1 VPSCAEGG
9 VLGVLPGI
17 VGAIQALETIKLLLG
32 IGDSLVGRLLLFDA
46 LGLRFRELRLRKDPD
61 CPVCGERPTIR
72 GLIDYEEF
80 CGLPQA
86 REAERAESEVPTIT
100 ARELKARLDRGD
112 DLDIVDVRDPH
123 EWAIG
128 NLEPLGARLM
138 PLGELPERM
147 HELDSAREIVLHCRT
162 GGRSAR
168 ALQALRRAGFGKLL
182 NLKGGILAWSE
193 EVDPTV
199 PRY

>member
-1 VPSCAEGG
+1 

-32 IGDSLVGRLLLFDA
+32 IGDPLVGRLVLFDA

-86 REAERAESEVPTIT
+86 REAERLESEVPTIT
-100 ARELKARLDRGD
+100 AAELKARLDRGD

-128 NLEPLGARLM
+128 NLEALGARLL

-162 GGRSAR
+162 GSRSAR
-168 ALQALRRAGFGKLL
+168 ALQALRRAGFGKLW
-182 NLKGGILAWSE
+182 NLQGGILGWAE
-193 EVDPTV
+193 EVDPTM